1 MPKVRLLVPRELD
14 GKPQAAGAEVDVDDE
29 TAADLRANGA
39 ATLLED
45 EKAAEKAARE
55 GNYSARMTRGQA
67 GEAESQEQPPA
78 EDEPPRT
85 RRKP

>member
-1 MPKVRLLVPRELD
+1 MPKIRLLVPRELD

-39 ATLLED
+39 ATLIDD
-45 EKAAEKAARE
+45 EKAAEKAAQE

-67 GEAESQEQPPA
+67 GEAVPEEA
-78 EDEPPRT
+78 EPEPEE
-85 RRKP
+85 KPKRGRG